1 MIKRVHHIGIAV
13 NNLAESINVF
23 ERILGIK
30 AEVHAAPCQKV
41 TEALFKVGDEVEI
54 NLLEPLGE
62 GGAVA
67 KFLEKRGEGLHHV
80 ALEVDD
86 INAELKEM
94 EKKGIQLID
103 KEGREGVSGQIGFLH
118 PKSASGVLLE
128 LIEPKDKSKKAPGPN
143 SVFFNKFISKDRD

>member
-13 NNLAESINVF
+13 TNLTESVALF
-23 ERILGIK
+23 EKLLGIK
-30 AEVHAAPCQKV
+30 AEIHAAPCQKV

-54 NLLEPLGE
+54 NLLEPMGQDST
-62 GGAVA
+62 VA
-67 KFLEKRGEGLHHV
+67 KFLEKRGEGLHHI

-103 KEGREGVSGQIGFLH
+103 KEGREGVAGQIGFLH
-118 PKSASGVLLE
+118 PKSANGVLLE
-128 LIEPKDKSKKAPGPN
+128 LIEPREKTKKTPDH
-143 SVFFNKFISKDRD
+143 STVFFNKFISKDRE